1 VAELVPR
8 LAEVPRVVLGLV
20 TGNVETGARLKLD
33 HFGLWDRFRVGA
45 FGSDE
50 RERDR
55 LPPIAVERARKL
67 TGRSYEGEAV
77 VIVGDTP
84 ADVRCARAVGA
95 IAVAVATGPPGREA
109 LAAAD
114 PDFLLDSL
122 EAWPD
127 VAAEIG
133 LEDHPVE
140 TPARRA

>member
-1 VAELVPR
+1 
-8 LAEVPRVVLGLV
+8 
-20 TGNVETGARLKLD
+20 
-33 HFGLWDRFRVGA
+33 VGA

-114 PDFLLDSL
+114 PDFLLNSL

-127 VAAEIG
+127 VSAEIG